1 MPLKRYISALS
12 WRQGF
17 PAHFY
22 AIRNPFLRVQVKS
35 YYPLCDRLLNVLK
48 TGRWIGPKCV
58 GWRADLGLS
67 AKVSDRGAM

>member
-1 MPLKRYISALS
+1 MPIKRYIPGRGS
-12 WRQGF
+12 
-17 PAHFY
+17 PVHFY

-67 AKVSDRGAM
+67 AQVSDRGAM